1 MEGIDRRDPAC
12 VRTRSRGDTRS
23 HGANREVRLPIVQ
36 VDFYFASLE
45 EGGERPSPEQEQEN
59 CVLTGVDLDTK
70 MVLAVPGPNKGV
82 AILAKAT
89 EEIVR
94 FTLGSRSPT
103 PSLRSRLLY
112 AAIQYLS
119 GKASA
124 PAERAMKQLRH
135 LIGYLWE
142 SRQPQALAGRSVMQ
156 LTGDQKPGEDA
167 HSGGALDR
175 RLLRQHTRK
184 SRAYRIYRRAKSSL
198 AKLSPVYSFVRGQK
212 VVTLS
217 SGEAQLVALMQTT
230 SESILVKKAWEFLV
244 RQEAVLVMR
253 SDSSVARAIASSA
266 RCGTR
271 PPSARGRTKCFTA
284 KRLRLLCYLVRLV
297 QDNGDQLVQLLAATT
312 LQICEFGPGGPDD
325 LFEDLV
331 AVVYMMVV
339 FFVRYLWRWL
349 GVLMV
354 WWLSRGAPITS
365 QEASYRNS
373 SESPAGDTK
382 EHEDPD
388 SDNQEEETC
397 EGITGTAVYEFPD
410 ELQRRGDPG
419 NHRGARSGP
428 SGGAEDHDWMEE
440 NVLPMLGVTPPTA
453 AGLESAT
460 PTAGRAATTSA
471 EARPTG
477 ATSSRMETYTPALA
491 PSSSTSTRA
500 SRKID
505 QGRERGNS
513 LRWAQTFLPEE
524 DLTEMVWISSYD
536 YAYHKEGCGDLACA
550 RKISRVSV
558 RRALQ
563 AGKAAC
569 KHCPGPLGDK

>member
-1 MEGIDRRDPAC
+1 MWDASAICTRTNEVLHSQAAATVVLPCAAGAGQRGPVGENEFREALSRRARAGDRN
-12 VRTRSRGDTRS
+12 SDT
-23 HGANREVRLPIVQ
+23 
-36 VDFYFASLE
+36 
-45 EGGERPSPEQEQEN
+45 
-59 CVLTGVDLDTK
+59 
-70 MVLAVPGPNKGV
+70 
-82 AILAKAT
+82 
-89 EEIVR
+89 IVR
-94 FTLGSRSPT
+94 
-103 PSLRSRLLY
+103 
-112 AAIQYLS
+112 
-119 GKASA
+119 
-124 PAERAMKQLRH
+124 
-135 LIGYLWE
+135 
-142 SRQPQALAGRSVMQ
+142 
-156 LTGDQKPGEDA
+156 
-167 HSGGALDR
+167 
-175 RLLRQHTRK
+175 
-184 SRAYRIYRRAKSSL
+184 
-198 AKLSPVYSFVRGQK
+198 
-212 VVTLS
+212 
-217 SGEAQLVALMQTT
+217 
-230 SESILVKKAWEFLV
+230 
-244 RQEAVLVMR
+244 
-253 SDSSVARAIASSA
+253 
-266 RCGTR
+266 
-271 PPSARGRTKCFTA
+271 
-284 KRLRLLCYLVRLV
+284 
-297 QDNGDQLVQLLAATT
+297 LVQLLAATT

-505 QGRERGNS
+505 QGRERGNF